1 MHERGL
7 ASLHELAHKLT
18 VGLTVGISAVMVG
31 DAYRKLE
38 CYYGSSGE
46 AAKG

>member
-1 MHERGL
+1 MK
-7 ASLHELAHKLT
+7 LAHKLT

-31 DAYRKLE
+31 DTYRKIE
-38 CYYGSSGE
+38 RYYGSGGE